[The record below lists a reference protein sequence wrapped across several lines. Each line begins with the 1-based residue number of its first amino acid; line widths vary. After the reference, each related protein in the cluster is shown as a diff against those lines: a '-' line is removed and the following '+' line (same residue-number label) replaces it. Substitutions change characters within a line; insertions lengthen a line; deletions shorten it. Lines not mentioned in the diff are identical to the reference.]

1 MMKTTNESAKI
12 DLVAGYVKYVLSEG
26 TQFEKTRLL

>member
-1 MMKTTNESAKI
+1 MMKSTNESTNFYM
-12 DLVAGYVKYVLSEG
+12 VAGYVKYVLSEG